1 MDMTVGD
8 ALSALLQTEELKDLL
23 DTEVD
28 ASASLGEII
37 DFLAADESVQGLRNE
52 GIDIHMTV
60 GDAIDMAGREE
71 IMARVE
77 ETASEAMYD
86 PDYSYTAGNI
96 LHNWIHI
103 LIFILVFALLS
114 VVTLEF
120 IDKDKR

>member
-1 MDMTVGD
+1 MSKKNKEKKEKPVT
-8 ALSALLQTEELKDLL
+8 
-23 DTEVD
+23 
-28 ASASLGEII
+28 
-37 DFLAADESVQGLRNE
+37 
-52 GIDIHMTV
+52 
-60 GDAIDMAGREE
+60 
-71 IMARVE
+71 E

>member
-1 MDMTVGD
+1 MKKIFITYFAFILAMSAFIALRIYAGD
-8 ALSALLQTEELKDLL
+8 ALAAK
-23 DTEVD
+23 
-28 ASASLGEII
+28 ASATASQNTTVS
-37 DFLAADESVQGLRNE
+37 DEDLIAQ
-52 GIDIHMTV
+52 T
-60 GDAIDMAGREE
+60 
-71 IMARVE
+71 E